1 MASGASSVILNMA
14 PAAGDSVWLEA
25 ADDTGS
31 PYVHCRWPGC
41 VFSGFLLAENYLENI

>member
-14 PAAGDSVWLEA
+14 PGDSVWLEA

-31 PYVHCRWPGC
+31 PHVHCRWPGC
-41 VFSGFLLAENYLENI
+41 VFSGFLLAENSLENI